1 MIDKLLDPEV
11 QKFIHD
17 NESVDPF
24 ELSIKHQSFK
34 GIPFKFIAEQMIS
47 RKLAKSKLPEWYEA
61 NGIVYPP
68 KLSMEQCSS
77 DLAASYKASLVK
89 GNSFIDLTGGMGVD
103 TLAFS
108 KHFKSGHYVERNPDL
123 AELAHHNLTALGAS
137 NLTFENKE
145 AGTFLASVQQ
155 PVDFIYIDP
164 ARRGTKDEKVFHF
177 SDCEPNIIELQP
189 LLLEKSNKIMVKASP
204 MLDIDLSIKSLAGI
218 YEVHIV
224 SINNECKEVL
234 YVLDCEQHDK
244 VKIVT
249 VNFRATVAESF
260 AFYKE
265 EEQNAKVTFSPPLR
279 FLYEPNT
286 SILKAGAFKV
296 IGEHFN
302 IKKLHRHAHLYT
314 SETLVENF
322 PGRVFE
328 IEQAIPYNK
337 KLVKKLIPE
346 GKANIT
352 TRNFKEEVSQIRK
365 KTGLKDGG
373 SKYLFATTGMDD
385 KPMII
390 ITKKVRENE

>member
-11 QKFIHD
+11 QKFIQD
-17 NESVDPF
+17 NESIDPF
-24 ELSIKHQSFK
+24 ELSIKYQSFQ
-34 GIPFKFIAEQMIS
+34 GIPFKLIAEQMIS
-47 RKLAKSKLPEWYEA
+47 RKLAKSKLPEWYET
-61 NGIVYPP
+61 NNIVYPP

-77 DLAASYKASLVK
+77 DIAANYKASLVK
-89 GNSFIDLTGGMGVD
+89 GNSFIDLTGGMGID
-103 TLAFS
+103 TMAFS
-108 KHFKSGHYVERNPDL
+108 KRFKSGCYVERSPDL
-123 AELAHHNLTALGAS
+123 VELAQHNLTALGTS
-137 NLTFENKE
+137 NVTFENNNAE
-145 AGTFLASVQQ
+145 LLLASVQQ

-164 ARRGTKDEKVFHF
+164 ARRGTKDEKVFLF

-189 LLLEKSNKIMVKASP
+189 LLQEKANKIMVKASP

-234 YVLDCEQHDK
+234 YLIDHAQHDQI
-244 VKIVT
+244 KIVA
-249 VNFRATVAESF
+249 VNFRSSVAESF

-265 EEQNAKVTFSPPLR
+265 EEQNAKVSFSAPLR

-286 SILKAGAFKV
+286 SILKAGGFKIV
-296 IGEHFN
+296 GEHFN

-328 IEQAIPYNK
+328 IEHVVPYNK
-337 KLVKKLIPE
+337 KVIKKLIPE
-346 GKANIT
+346 GKVNIT

-373 SKYLFATTGMDD
+373 LKYLFATTGLDE
-385 KPMII
+385 KPIII
-390 ITKKVRENE
+390 ITKKVSENG